1 MLVLFALLVGRFWKT
16 LIAALA
22 TSLMLMFASYIV
34 FGHEVWHTY
43 FTVMSLPMKLLEI
56 GWAPW
61 SIMPTFFAATLSA
74 GFDAKAAYLVQG
86 MVMLVVI
93 GGVAWVWMSKTNL
106 ALRGSVLTLSL
117 LMFTP
122 YAFIHELALMAL
134 PLGWLWEDGRVR
146 GRLPGELI
154 LLLCG
159 WLMPFTVSLMWD
171 SVNIL
176 NGKLQIGPPVLMALF
191 LFALIKAK
199 MRTLTPRKIS
209 PEASQA

>member
-1 MLVLFALLVGRFWKT
+1 MDVSIRIDALV
-16 LIAALA
+16 
-22 TSLMLMFASYIV
+22 
-34 FGHEVWHTY
+34 
-43 FTVMSLPMKLLEI
+43 
-56 GWAPW
+56 
-61 SIMPTFFAATLSA
+61 TFFAATLSA
-74 GFDAKAAYLVQG
+74 GFDVKAAYLVQG

-146 GRLPGELI
+146 GRLPGELM
-154 LLLCG
+154 LLLFG
-159 WLMPFTVSLMWD
+159 WLMPFTVSLIWD

-176 NGKLQIGPPVLMALF
+176 HGKLQNSSCTAKCKKPALVPPAMNVA
-191 LFALIKAK
+191 
-199 MRTLTPRKIS
+199 
-209 PEASQA
+209 